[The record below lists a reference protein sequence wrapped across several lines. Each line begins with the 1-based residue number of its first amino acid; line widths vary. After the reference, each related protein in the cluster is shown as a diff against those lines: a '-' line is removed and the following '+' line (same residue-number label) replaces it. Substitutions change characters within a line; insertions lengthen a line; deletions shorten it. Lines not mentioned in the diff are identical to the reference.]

1 MGAVSLRKITKRF
14 GGVEVLRDVDL
25 EIAEG
30 SLVVVVGPSGCGKST
45 LLRLVAGLEE
55 ATSGVIEIAGRDVT
69 RLPPAARRIAMVFQ
83 SYALYPHMSV
93 YDNMAFGLRLAR
105 HDKAAIRARITEAAR
120 MLQIE
125 HLLERKP
132 RALSGGQRQRVAMGR
147 ALVRE
152 PAVFLFDEPLSNLDA
167 ALRVGMRLEIARLQ
181 RELGATMLYVTHDQ
195 TEAMTLAQT
204 IVVMRNGGIE
214 QVGAPLELY
223 RRPRNLFVA
232 GFIGTPAMNVLP
244 ARVSASDSEV
254 TLLTIAGGG
263 EVRVSPLA
271 GVRAGEHLSVGLRP
285 ERIRL
290 GAREGAP
297 SGDAALAATVAHV
310 EHLGAETH
318 VYLNTA
324 ADAEGKSHPLTA
336 SSREPPDVQPGQPV
350 TALFPVGACHLFAA
364 DGNALS
370 TPAGGDDG
378 DAAAAAERSTA
389 APAPPAG
396 S

>member
-1 MGAVSLRKITKRF
+1 MGAVSLRNITKRF
-14 GGVEVLRDVDL
+14 GGVEVLRDIDL
-25 EIAEG
+25 DIADG
-30 SLVVVVGPSGCGKST
+30 ALVVVVGPSGCGKST

-55 ATSGVIEIAGRDVT
+55 ATSGVIEIAGRNVT
-69 RLPPAARRIAMVFQ
+69 HLPPAARRIAMVFQ

-93 YDNMAFGLRLAR
+93 YDNMAFGLKLAR
-105 HDKAAIRARITEAAR
+105 HDKASIRARIDEAAR
-120 MLQIE
+120 LLQID

-181 RELGATMLYVTHDQ
+181 RELDATMLYVTHDQ

-204 IVVMRNGGIE
+204 IVVMRDGRIE

-244 ARVSASDSEV
+244 VRAGPGDGGGTRLA
-254 TLLTIAGGG
+254 IAGGG
-263 EVRVSPLA
+263 EVRLPLLINA
-271 GVRAGEHLSVGLRP
+271 REGDRLSLGLRP
-285 ERIRL
+285 EHLRL
-290 GAREGAP
+290 GSGEDRGP
-297 SGDAALAATVAHV
+297 GDAAMACTVAHV

-318 VYLNTA
+318 VYLDTA
-324 ADAEGKSHPLTA
+324 ADMDGRTHGLTI
-336 SSREPPDVQPGQPV
+336 STREPPDVRPGQPV
-350 TALFPVGACHLFAA
+350 TARFSARACHVF
-364 DGNALS
+364 GV
-370 TPAGGDDG
+370 DG
-378 DAAAAAERSTA
+378 DALA
-389 APAPPAG
+389 AP
-396 S
+396 

>member
-1 MGAVSLRKITKRF
+1 MGTVILRKINKRF
-14 GGVEVLRDVDL
+14 GGVEVLCDIDL
-25 EIAEG
+25 EIADG
-30 SLVVVVGPSGCGKST
+30 ALVVVVGPSGCGKST

-69 RLPPAARRIAMVFQ
+69 HMPPAKRRIAMVFQ

-93 YDNMAFGLRLAR
+93 YDNMAFGLKLAR
-105 HDKAAIRARITEAAR
+105 HDKAQIRARIDEAAR
-120 MLQIE
+120 LLQID
-125 HLLERKP
+125 HLLDRKP

-204 IVVMRNGGIE
+204 IVVMRDGRIE
-214 QVGAPLELY
+214 QMGAPLELY

-244 ARVSASDSEV
+244 AEVGASDAAGVVLRIPGSDAVRLPPCAEVRPGDRV
-254 TLLTIAGGG
+254 TLGI
-263 EVRVSPLA
+263 RP
-271 GVRAGEHLSVGLRP
+271 EHL
-285 ERIRL
+285 RL
-290 GAREGAP
+290 GSTEERSENDIAVPG
-297 SGDAALAATVAHV
+297 TITHV

-318 VYLNTA
+318 VYLDTTA
-324 ADAEGKSHPLTA
+324 DVEGGAQRLTISTRRLA
-336 SSREPPDVQPGQPV
+336 SVEPGQLR
-350 TALFPVGACHLFAA
+350 TALAARDACHIFNAA
-364 DGNALS
+364 GELAS
-370 TPAGGDDG
+370 H
-378 DAAAAAERSTA
+378 A
-389 APAPPAG
+389 AP
-396 S
+396 